1 MDLEEPLRFRESR
14 DIQFRDLRMPQT
26 KHKAELLSQITDR
39 FLRVLNEI
47 HLGRRIPRDFGG
59 KRKLTLI
66 EAEMC
71 VLIARQNGI
80 TGSQI
85 SRELGVTRSATSQ
98 YVAKLRKNGCV
109 EMRAD
114 PTNAK
119 IKKVHL
125 TDEGRRTA
133 NLALRYRKMMARS
146 LDSSEQEL
154 RHYLQFVTRLDAFH
168 KQALTKLTSVGPNRS
183 RNPGDFAA

>member
-1 MDLEEPLRFRESR
+1 
-14 DIQFRDLRMPQT
+14 MPQT
-26 KHKAELLSQITDR
+26 KQQVSLIDQITDT
-39 FLRVLNEI
+39 FLRVINEI

-71 VLIARQNGI
+71 ALIARQDGI

-85 SRELGVTRSATSQ
+85 SRKLGVTRSATSQ
-98 YVAKLRKNGCV
+98 YIAKLRKKGCV
-109 EMRAD
+109 ELRTD
-114 PTNAK
+114 PANAK

-146 LDSSEQEL
+146 LDCSEQEL
-154 RHYLQFVTRLDAFH
+154 RHYLRFVTKLDAFH
-168 KQALTKLTSVGPNRS
+168 RQALRKLTSAEPNRPG
-183 RNPGDFAA
+183 NPGDSAT